1 MNNMEK
7 SFDENNRLREL
18 IKDNSLLLMVISR
31 FGIPLK
37 EAGNSIE
44 DIGIRT
50 GIHMPTFLCVANM
63 ISGRPFNPEDVDL
76 NTLMTYLKRAHT
88 FFLDF
93 FLPEIRR
100 KFILGTDFS
109 HSSDVAQLIL
119 RFFDE
124 YVGEVRRHMEYEND
138 TLFGYIESLIGGRPV
153 KSGYNISV
161 FARHHD
167 AISDKLNRLKDVLI
181 SYCPQGNAD
190 LINSVLFDIINC
202 EADLI
207 SHCEVEN
214 RILVPAVIKA
224 EKMIKRIE
232 SGAHISE
239 ENENMAPTLGKREE
253 EITICVAK
261 GMSNKEIADK
271 LCISVN
277 TVTTHRRNIC
287 SKLDIHSPAGLTI
300 YAIING
306 LIDPKEIE
314 I

>member
-1 MNNMEK
+1 MNNMDK

>member
-1 MNNMEK
+1 MSNTEK
-7 SFDENNRLREL
+7 AFGENDRLRDL
-18 IKDNSLLLMVISR
+18 IKDNSLILMVISR

-37 EAGNSIE
+37 EAGNSIA

-63 ISGRPFNPEDVDL
+63 ISGRPFIPGDVDL

-124 YVGEVRRHMEYEND
+124 YVGEVRRHMEYENE
-138 TLFGYIESLIGGRPV
+138 TLFGYINSLLSGRPV
-153 KSGYNISV
+153 ESGYNISV

-167 AISDKLNRLKDVLI
+167 AISDKLKRLKDVLI
-181 SYCPQGNAD
+181 SYCPEGNAD

-214 RILVPAVIKA
+214 RILVPAVIMA
-224 EKMIKRIE
+224 EKMTKRIE
-232 SGAHISE
+232 NGSHVSE
-239 ENENMAPTLGKREE
+239 ENENMASVLGKREE
-253 EITICVAK
+253 EIIICVAK

>member
-1 MNNMEK
+1 
-7 SFDENNRLREL
+7 
-18 IKDNSLLLMVISR
+18 
-31 FGIPLK
+31 
-37 EAGNSIE
+37 
-44 DIGIRT
+44 
-50 GIHMPTFLCVANM
+50 
-63 ISGRPFNPEDVDL
+63 
-76 NTLMTYLKRAHT
+76 
-88 FFLDF
+88 
-93 FLPEIRR
+93 
-100 KFILGTDFS
+100 
-109 HSSDVAQLIL
+109 
-119 RFFDE
+119 
-124 YVGEVRRHMEYEND
+124 MEYEND